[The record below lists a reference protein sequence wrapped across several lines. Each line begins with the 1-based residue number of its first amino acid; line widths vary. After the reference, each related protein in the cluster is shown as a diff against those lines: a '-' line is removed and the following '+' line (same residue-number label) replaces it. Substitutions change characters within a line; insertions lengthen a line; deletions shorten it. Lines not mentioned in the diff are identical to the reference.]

1 MTLTLNL
8 RDAELDLLLLMIM
21 LKSSL
26 FFRPPNLERTIRG
39 IYMYQLYIGSILNY
53 HTRQIYAGEIPV
65 VNINAKAGDTRT
77 CGIRALKLGQ
87 RSRARL
93 QLLCTLRRKAWNYIA
108 LLTRS
113 RWSGHARA
121 HRATDHTLQR
131 DRLTRGLSSD
141 RFCGALDT
149 RVRSCV
155 LFFESGLL

>member
-65 VNINAKAGDTRT
+65 VSINAKVGDTRRPT
-77 CGIRALKLGQ
+77 CPISSGPHMRANIFSSLQYKPRLPFYSWANQRIRF
-87 RSRARL
+87 
-93 QLLCTLRRKAWNYIA
+93 
-108 LLTRS
+108 LTAERPRPYS
-113 RWSGHARA
+113 VYVYMNGVIHYCSG
-121 HRATDHTLQR
+121 
-131 DRLTRGLSSD
+131 G
-141 RFCGALDT
+141 
-149 RVRSCV
+149 
-155 LFFESGLL
+155 